1 MTSFYHP
8 KLETLPRSELKERQ
22 LDLLKR
28 QFARILNAPF
38 YANLWKNK
46 PLPEIKTL
54 DDIVRLPLLDK
65 EDLRRAYP
73 DGLIATDKKDIVR
86 IHTSSGTTGIP
97 TVLYLTQNDL
107 DGAADTMARGL
118 WMAGLRPTDTFQ
130 NMMSYGLFTGG
141 LMMHYGAE
149 KLGAAVLPA
158 STGNTLR
165 QLQYMRDFHVN
176 TIHITPGYLQYLMNS
191 LKPNERFSSSLKTAI
206 IGAEAISLQTKKHI
220 ENRLGIQ
227 LFKCYGLSEM
237 NGPGVAMEC
246 AAHHGMHVWEDRY
259 LMEIIDP
266 KTLQPVPEG
275 EYGELVLTDL
285 TREAMPLLRYRT
297 HDITRILTEPC
308 VCGRTHRRIDAI
320 QGRTDDMLIINGV
333 NVFPS
338 QIEAAI
344 FTVIPTPLNWVI
356 HIDENNGLKKLS
368 LMVEVPSEQLNNQ
381 DLLNRLSNLLQAFIT
396 LKPDIF
402 FVPPKTLPA
411 IAGKSKRIITHK

>member
-8 KLETLPRSELKERQ
+8 KLETLPRAELKERQ

-28 QFARILNAPF
+28 QFERALNAPF
-38 YANLWKNK
+38 YADLLKNN

-54 DDIVRLPLLDK
+54 DDIAHLPLLDK

-73 DGLIATDKKDIVR
+73 DGLIAVDKKDIVR

-97 TVLYLTQNDL
+97 SVLYLTQNDL
-107 DGAADTMARGL
+107 DDAADTMARGL

-130 NMMSYGLFTGG
+130 IMVSYGLFTGG

-165 QLQYMRDFHVN
+165 QLQYLHDFKVSA
-176 TIHITPGYLQYLMNS
+176 IHLTPGYLQHLINA
-191 LKPNERFSSSLKTAI
+191 LEEKQRFAPSLKTAI
-206 IGAEAISLQTKKHI
+206 VGAESLAPQTREWI
-220 ENRLGIQ
+220 EKRSGLE
-227 LFKCYGLSEM
+227 LFDCYGLSEM

-266 KTLQPVPEG
+266 QTLQPVPEG

-308 VCGRTHRRIDAI
+308 ACGRTHRRIDAI

-344 FTVIPTPLNWVI
+344 FTMIPTPLNWVV
-356 HIDENNGLKKLS
+356 HIGENNGLKKLS
-368 LMVEVPSEQLNNQ
+368 LTVEVPSEQLNDQ
-381 DLLNRLSNLLQAFIT
+381 SLLNQLSNLLQAFIT
-396 LKPDIF
+396 VKPDIS

>member
-8 KLETLPRSELKERQ
+8 KLETLPRAELKERQ

-28 QFARILNAPF
+28 QFERALNAPF
-38 YANLWKNK
+38 YADLLKNN

-54 DDIVRLPLLDK
+54 DDIAHLPLLDK

-73 DGLIATDKKDIVR
+73 DGLIAVDKKDIVR

-97 TVLYLTQNDL
+97 SVLYLTQNDL
-107 DGAADTMARGL
+107 DDAADTMARGL

-130 NMMSYGLFTGG
+130 IMVSYGLFTGG

-165 QLQYMRDFHVN
+165 QLQYLHDFKVSA
-176 TIHITPGYLQYLMNS
+176 IHLTPGYLQHLINA
-191 LKPNERFSSSLKTAI
+191 LEEKQRFAPSLKTAI
-206 IGAEAISLQTKKHI
+206 VGAESLAPQTREWI
-220 ENRLGIQ
+220 EKRSGLE
-227 LFKCYGLSEM
+227 LFDCYGLSEM

-266 KTLQPVPEG
+266 QTLQPVPEG

-308 VCGRTHRRIDAI
+308 ACGRTHRRIDAI

-344 FTVIPTPLNWVI
+344 FTMIPTPLNWVV
-356 HIDENNGLKKLS
+356 HIGENNGLKKLS
-368 LMVEVPSEQLNNQ
+368 LTVEVPSEQLNDQ
-381 DLLNRLSNLLQAFIT
+381 SLLNRLSNLLQAFIT
-396 LKPDIF
+396 VKPDIS

>member
-8 KLETLPRSELKERQ
+8 ESETLPQSVIKKIQ

-28 QFARILNAPF
+28 QFMRALKTPF

-46 PLPEIKTL
+46 PLPKIKTL

-107 DGAADTMARGL
+107 NGATDTMARGL

-149 KLGAAVLPA
+149 KLGVTVLPA

-176 TIHITPGYLQYLMNS
+176 AIHLTPGYLQYLMNS

-206 IGAEAISLQTKKHI
+206 IGAEAISLQTKEHI
-220 ENRLGIQ
+220 ENRLGIK
-227 LFKCYGLSEM
+227 LFNCYGLSEM

-246 AAHHGMHVWEDRY
+246 SYHNGMHVWEDRY

-266 KTLQPVPEG
+266 QTLQPVPEG

-308 VCGRTHRRIDAI
+308 ACGRTHRRIECI

-333 NVFPS
+333 NIFPS

-356 HIDENNGLKKLS
+356 QIDEKNGLKKLS
-368 LMVEVPSEQLNNQ
+368 LTVEVQNELLNNTN
-381 DLLNRLSNLLQAFIT
+381 LLNQLSNLLQAFIT
-396 LKPDIF
+396 IKPSIS
-402 FVPPKTLPA
+402 FVPPKTLPEITSKA
-411 IAGKSKRIITHK
+411 KRIIINK

>member
-8 KLETLPRSELKERQ
+8 KLETLPRAELKERQ

-28 QFARILNAPF
+28 QFERALNAPF
-38 YANLWKNK
+38 YADLLKNN

-54 DDIVRLPLLDK
+54 DDIARLPLLDK

-73 DGLIATDKKDIVR
+73 DGLIAVDKKDIVR

-97 TVLYLTQNDL
+97 SVLYLTQNDL
-107 DGAADTMARGL
+107 DDAADTMARGL

-130 NMMSYGLFTGG
+130 IMVSYGLFTGG

-165 QLQYMRDFHVN
+165 QLQYLHDFKVSA
-176 TIHITPGYLQYLMNS
+176 IHLTPGYLQHLINA
-191 LKPNERFSSSLKTAI
+191 LEEKQRFAPSLKTAI
-206 IGAEAISLQTKKHI
+206 VGAESLAPQTREWI
-220 ENRLGIQ
+220 EKRSGLE
-227 LFKCYGLSEM
+227 LFDCYGLSEM

-266 KTLQPVPEG
+266 QTLQPVPEG

-308 VCGRTHRRIDAI
+308 ACGRTHRRIDAI

-344 FTVIPTPLNWVI
+344 FTMIPTPLNWVV
-356 HIDENNGLKKLS
+356 HIGENNGLKKLS
-368 LMVEVPSEQLNNQ
+368 LTVEVPSEQLNDQ
-381 DLLNRLSNLLQAFIT
+381 SLLNRLSNLLQAFIT
-396 LKPDIF
+396 VKPDIS

>member
-28 QFARILNAPF
+28 QFERALNAPF
-38 YANLWKNK
+38 YADLLKNN

-54 DDIVRLPLLDK
+54 DDIARLPLLDK

-73 DGLIATDKKDIVR
+73 DGLIAVDKKDIVR

-97 TVLYLTQNDL
+97 SVLYLTQNDL
-107 DGAADTMARGL
+107 DDAADTMARGL

-130 NMMSYGLFTGG
+130 IMVSYGLFTGG

-165 QLQYMRDFHVN
+165 QLQYLHDFKVSA
-176 TIHITPGYLQYLMNS
+176 IHLTPGYLQHLINA
-191 LKPNERFSSSLKTAI
+191 LEEKQRFAPSLKTAI
-206 IGAEAISLQTKKHI
+206 VGAESLAPQTREWI
-220 ENRLGIQ
+220 EKRSGLE
-227 LFKCYGLSEM
+227 LFDCYGLSEM

-266 KTLQPVPEG
+266 QTLQPVPEG

-308 VCGRTHRRIDAI
+308 ACGRTHRRIDAI

-344 FTVIPTPLNWVI
+344 FTMIPTPLNWVV
-356 HIDENNGLKKLS
+356 HIGENNGLKKLS
-368 LMVEVPSEQLNNQ
+368 LTVEVPSEQLNDQ
-381 DLLNRLSNLLQAFIT
+381 SLLNRLSNLLQAFIT
-396 LKPDIF
+396 VKPDIS